1 MAQDKLEHMF
11 VEQLYLEQ
19 VFAVP
24 SLLYVWVQCRMVCVS
39 VPVYDGS
46 VLMSGGGHMYPC
58 VRLCNGRT
66 SGDSGRIWKHGRAY
80 VTMQPANG

>member
-1 MAQDKLEHMF
+1 MTKDKLEHMF

-46 VLMSGGGHMYPC
+46 VLIVSWAGYRYM
-58 VRLCNGRT
+58 RIRT
-66 SGDSGRIWKHGRAY
+66 IERAY
-80 VTMQPANG
+80 VTLNEHT